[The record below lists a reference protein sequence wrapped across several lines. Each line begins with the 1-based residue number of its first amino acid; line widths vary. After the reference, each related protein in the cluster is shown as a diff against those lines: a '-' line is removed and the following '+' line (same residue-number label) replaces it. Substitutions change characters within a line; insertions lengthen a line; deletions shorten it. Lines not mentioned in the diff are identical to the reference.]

1 MYIERHLE
9 NAVLKA
15 SKNYPVVM
23 VCGQRQVGK
32 STMLNHIKEPDRKY
46 VTLDDIN
53 ARRLA
58 ETDVALFFETYGTK
72 LLIDEFQ
79 RVPSILIEMKRIV
92 DEKALNGEDN
102 SGMFWLTGS
111 QKFRMMQNVSESL
124 AGRVAVFD
132 MASLSAAEIDGR
144 KPHCFSPELK
154 DLKEI
159 ARTAKKKDIHE
170 IYKNIFRGGM
180 PKLITSDI
188 DRDRFYAD
196 YVNTYLERDIKDLS
210 QVGKLS
216 EFYDFLVLL
225 AARTAQELKY
235 DELSKAVGVSAP
247 TIKNWVSILER
258 SGVIVILRPYASTLT
273 NRLVKTPKLYFMDTG
288 LCAYLC
294 RWPTPETLENGAM
307 DGAFLETYVVTEII
321 KSYYN
326 AGKPFDLY
334 YYRDIDKKEIDL
346 LIERGDSLYPIEIKK
361 AKNPTRADKNFDAL
375 KVFKKHIE
383 PGIILCLS
391 DELIPYDRN
400 SWYCPVSVL

>member
-1 MYIERHLE
+1 MYIKRHLE
-9 NAVLKA
+9 NEVIKA
-15 SKNYPVVM
+15 SRNYPVVM

-32 STMLNHIKEPDRKY
+32 STMLNHIKESDRKY

-58 ETDVALFFETYGTK
+58 ETDVGLFFETYGTK

-79 RVPSILIEMKRIV
+79 RVPSILLEIKRIV
-92 DEKALNGEDN
+92 DEKALSGEDN

-111 QKFRMMQNVSESL
+111 QKFKMMQNVSESL

-132 MASLSAAEIDGR
+132 MASLSNAEIEER
-144 KPHCFSPELK
+144 EPHCFSPEL
-154 DLKEI
+154 DVLKEI
-159 ARTAKKKDIHE
+159 TKTARKKDIHE
-170 IYKNIFRGGM
+170 IYQDIFRGGM

-188 DRDRFYAD
+188 DRNRFYSD

-235 DELSKAVGVSAP
+235 DELAKAIGVSAP
-247 TIKNWVSILER
+247 TVKNWVSILER

-294 RWPTPETLENGAM
+294 RWPTAETLENGAM
-307 DGAFLETYVVTEII
+307 DGAFLETYVVSEIV

-326 AGKPFDLY
+326 AGKTPDLY

-346 LIERGDSLYPIEIKK
+346 LIEKGDKLYPIEVKK
-361 AKNPTRADKNFDAL
+361 AKNPTHADKNFDVL
-375 KVFKKHIE
+375 KVFKKQIE
-383 PGIILCLS
+383 PGVILCMS
-391 DELIPYDRN
+391 DELIPYSRN
-400 SWYCPVSVL
+400 AWFCPISII

>member
-1 MYIERHLE
+1 MYIKRQLE
-9 NAVLKA
+9 NEILKA
-15 SKNYPVVM
+15 SKNYPVVT

-32 STMLNHIKEPDRKY
+32 STMLNHIKENDRKY

-58 ETDVALFFETYGTK
+58 ETDVGLFFETYGTK

-79 RVPSILIEMKRIV
+79 RVPSILLEIKKIV

-111 QKFRMMQNVSESL
+111 QKFKMMQNVSESL

-132 MASLSAAEIDGR
+132 MASLSNAEIEGR
-144 KPHCFSPELK
+144 DAHCFSPIIE
-154 DLKEI
+154 DLKNV
-159 ARTAKKKDIHE
+159 AKTAKKKDIHK
-170 IYKNIFRGGM
+170 IYEDIFRGGM

-188 DRDRFYAD
+188 ERDRYYTD

-216 EFYDFLVLL
+216 EFYDFLVLI

-235 DELSKAVGVSAP
+235 DEISKAIGVSAP
-247 TIKNWVSILER
+247 TVKSWISILER

-294 RWPTPETLENGAM
+294 RWPNAETLENGAM
-307 DGAFLETYVVTEII
+307 DGAFLETYVVSEII

-326 AGKPFDLY
+326 SGKTPDLY
-334 YYRDIDKKEIDL
+334 YYRDIDRKEIDL
-346 LIERGDSLYPIEIKK
+346 LIEKGDKLYPIEIKK
-361 AKNPTRADKNFDAL
+361 AKNPTHADKNFDAL
-375 KVFKKHIE
+375 KVFKKQIE
-383 PGIILCLS
+383 PGIIICMS
-391 DELIPYDRN
+391 DELMPYSRN
-400 SWYCPVSVL
+400 TWFCPISLI

>member
-1 MYIERHLE
+1 MYIKRQLE
-9 NAVLKA
+9 GEVLSA
-15 SKNYPVVM
+15 SRNYPVVM

-32 STMLNHIKEPDRKY
+32 STMLNHIKEADRKY
-46 VTLDDIN
+46 VTFDDIN

-58 ETDVALFFETYGTK
+58 ETDVGLFFETYGTK

-79 RVPSILIEMKRIV
+79 RVPSILLEMKRIV
-92 DEKALNGEDN
+92 DEKALNGENN

-111 QKFRMMQNVSESL
+111 QKFQMMQNVSESL

-132 MASLSAAEIDGR
+132 MASLSNAEIEGR
-144 KPHCFSPELK
+144 KARCFSPEIEK
-154 DLKEI
+154 LKEI
-159 ARTAKKKDIHE
+159 SQDVTKKDIHQ
-170 IYKNIFRGGM
+170 IYRDIFRGGM

-188 DRDRFYAD
+188 ERDRYYAD

-216 EFYDFLVLL
+216 EFYDFLVLI

-235 DELSKAVGVSAP
+235 DEIAKAIGVSAP
-247 TIKNWVSILER
+247 TIKNWISILER
-258 SGVIVILRPYASTLT
+258 SGVIVILRPYASTLS

-294 RWPTPETLENGAM
+294 RWPTAETLENGAM

-326 AGKPFDLY
+326 SGKSSDLY

-346 LIERGDSLYPIEIKK
+346 LIEKGNKLYPIEIKK
-361 AKNPTRADKNFDAL
+361 AKNPAHADKNLDVL
-375 KVFKKHIE
+375 KVFKKEIE
-383 PGIILCLS
+383 PGIIFCMT
-391 DELIPYDRN
+391 DELIPYSRN
-400 SWYCPVSVL
+400 AWLCPVSLI

>member
-1 MYIERHLE
+1 MYIQRHLE
-9 NAVLKA
+9 SQVLKA

-32 STMLNHIKEPDRKY
+32 STMLNHIKESDRRY

-58 ETDVALFFETYGTK
+58 ETDVGLFFETYGTK

-79 RVPSILIEMKRIV
+79 RVPSILLEMKRIV
-92 DEKALNGEDN
+92 DEKALRGEDN

-111 QKFRMMQNVSESL
+111 QKFQMMKNVSESL

-132 MASLSAAEIDGR
+132 MSSLSTAEIEGR
-144 KPHCFSPELK
+144 SAHCFSPQID
-154 DLKEI
+154 DLK
-159 ARTAKKKDIHE
+159 AVATTAIKKDIHE
-170 IYKNIFRGGM
+170 VYRDIFRGGM
-180 PKLITSDI
+180 PKLVTTDI
-188 DRDRFYAD
+188 DRDRFYSD

-216 EFYDFLVLL
+216 EFYDFLVLI

-235 DELSKAVGVSAP
+235 DELAKAIGVSSP

-258 SGVIVILRPYASTLT
+258 SGVIVVLRTYASTLT

-294 RWPTPETLENGAM
+294 RWPSPETMENGAM
-307 DGAFLETYVVTEII
+307 DGAFFETYVVSEII

-326 AGKPFDLY
+326 AGKTPDLY
-334 YYRDIDKKEIDL
+334 YYRDVDKKEIDL
-346 LIERGDSLYPIEIKK
+346 LIEKGNKLYPVEVKK
-361 AKNPTRADKNFDAL
+361 AKNPAHADKNFDAL
-375 KVFKKHIE
+375 KVFKKQVE
-383 PGIILCLS
+383 PGIIICMS
-391 DELIPYDRN
+391 DELVPHSR
-400 SWYCPVSVL
+400 SAWYCPISLI

>member
-1 MYIERHLE
+1 MYIKRQLE
-9 NAVLKA
+9 NEILKA
-15 SKNYPVVM
+15 SKNYPVVT

-32 STMLNHIKEPDRKY
+32 STMLNHIKENDRKY

-58 ETDVALFFETYGTK
+58 ETDVGLFFETYGTK

-79 RVPSILIEMKRIV
+79 RVPSILLEIKKLV

-111 QKFRMMQNVSESL
+111 QKFKMMQNVSESL

-132 MASLSAAEIDGR
+132 MASLSNAEIEGR
-144 KPHCFSPELK
+144 DTHCFSPIIE
-154 DLKEI
+154 DLKNV
-159 ARTAKKKDIHE
+159 AKTAKKKDIHK
-170 IYKNIFRGGM
+170 IYEDIFRGGM

-188 DRDRFYAD
+188 ERDRYYAD

-216 EFYDFLVLL
+216 EFYDFLVLI

-235 DELSKAVGVSAP
+235 DEISKAIGVSAP
-247 TIKNWVSILER
+247 TVKSWISILER

-294 RWPTPETLENGAM
+294 RWPNSETIENGAM
-307 DGAFLETYVVTEII
+307 DGAFLETYVVSEII

-326 AGKPFDLY
+326 SGKTPDLY
-334 YYRDIDKKEIDL
+334 YYRDIDRKEIDL
-346 LIERGDSLYPIEIKK
+346 LIEKGDKLYPIEIKK
-361 AKNPTRADKNFDAL
+361 AKNPTHADKNFDAL
-375 KVFKKHIE
+375 KVFKKQIE
-383 PGIILCLS
+383 PGIIICMS
-391 DELIPYDRN
+391 DELIPYSRN
-400 SWYCPVSVL
+400 AWFCPISLI

>member
-1 MYIERHLE
+1 MYIKRHLE
-9 NAVLKA
+9 SEVLNA
-15 SKNYPVVM
+15 SKYYPVVM

-46 VTLDDIN
+46 VTLDDAH

-58 ETDVALFFETYGTK
+58 ETDVELFFETYGTK

-79 RVPSILIEMKRIV
+79 RVPSILLEMKRIV
-92 DEKALNGEDN
+92 DQKALNGEDN

-111 QKFRMMQNVSESL
+111 QKFQMMKNVSESL

-132 MASLSAAEIDGR
+132 MASLSNSEIEGRDG
-144 KPHCFSPELK
+144 HVFSPDLNTLK
-154 DLKEI
+154 NV
-159 ARTAKKKDIHE
+159 TANLRKKDIHR
-170 IYKNIFRGGM
+170 IYQDIFRGGM
-180 PKLITSDI
+180 PKLVTSGI

-216 EFYDFLVLL
+216 EFYDFFVLL

-235 DELSKAVGVSAP
+235 DELAKAVGVSAP
-247 TIKNWVSILER
+247 TVKNWVSILER
-258 SGVIVILRPYASTLT
+258 SGVITILRPYASTLS

-294 RWPTPETLENGAM
+294 RWPTAETLENGAM
-307 DGAFLETYVVTEII
+307 DGAFLETYVVSEII

-326 AGKPFDLY
+326 QGKTLNLY

-346 LIERGDSLYPIEIKK
+346 VVESGDVLYPVEIKK
-361 AKNPTRADKNFDAL
+361 SKNPTHADKNFDAL
-375 KVFKKHIE
+375 KIFKKQVA
-383 PGIILCLS
+383 PGVVLCMC
-391 DELIPYDRN
+391 DELIPLNRN
-400 SWYCPVSVL
+400 TWLCPINCI